1 MALSSWTFEVKIFS
15 TTLANQCLVSISER
29 LNGNI
34 VLDIYIYFLQNGVI
48 AEPVDLSSAVVHTA
62 NVSDSISLRS
72 DVDTREYC
80 VARQ

>member
-34 VLDIYIYFLQNGVI
+34 VRDIYIFLQNGVI

-72 DVDTREYC
+72 DVATTEYC

>member
-15 TTLANQCLVSISER
+15 TTLANQCLVGISER
-29 LNGNI
+29 LNGN
-34 VLDIYIYFLQNGVI
+34 VCARFFFLQNGVI

-72 DVDTREYC
+72 DVATREYC